1 VTEDNTQGPPEPE
14 GSGEHPFHFID
25 KRKVNNSGDRSRP
38 AEPEASA
45 EQPSESEPAST
56 PASPDEPAEG
66 EPVAETAEARDA
78 SGDPLEGLD
87 FEPTGD
93 AAEASEVLKAKAEAA
108 EHLDALQRERA
119 SFTNYRNRALRDQ
132 EAARNKGVLDV
143 LTALLPVLD
152 DVERAKQHGEL
163 SGSMAAIAEKL
174 DQNLQK
180 FGVERFGKVGE
191 EFDPT
196 LHEALMHSTDADATA
211 ATVNLVVEPGYKI
224 GEKVVRAARV
234 GVVGPE

>member
-1 VTEDNTQGPPEPE
+1 MTEENTQGPPEPE
-14 GSGEHPFHFID
+14 GSGEHPFQFTD

-45 EQPSESEPAST
+45 EQPGESDPAPASEPVGEA
-56 PASPDEPAEG
+56 DEN
-66 EPVAETAEARDA
+66 RDA
-78 SGDPLEGLD
+78 SGDPLDGLD
-87 FEPTGD
+87 FEPTGE

-108 EHLDALQRERA
+108 DHLDALQRERA

-132 EAARNKGVLDV
+132 EAARNRGVQDV

-163 SGSMAAIAEKL
+163 SGTMAAIAEKV
-174 DQNLQK
+174 DQSLQK

>member
-1 VTEDNTQGPPEPE
+1 VTEENPQGVPEPE
-14 GSGEHPFHFID
+14 GSGEHPFQFTD
-25 KRKVNNSGDRSRP
+25 KRRVNHSGDQSRP
-38 AEPEASA
+38 AEPARDA
-45 EQPSESEPAST
+45 EPTEPAGEEST
-56 PASPDEPAEG
+56 PTPADAEPAAEPAEAQ
-66 EPVAETAEARDA
+66 PDA
-78 SGDPLEGLD
+78 SGDPLAGLD
-87 FEPTGD
+87 FEPSGD

-132 EAARNKGVLDV
+132 EAARDRGVQDV
-143 LTALLPVLD
+143 LAALLPVLD

-163 SGSMAAIAEKL
+163 SGPMAAIAEKL
-174 DQNLQK
+174 DQSLQK

-196 LHEALMHSTDADATA
+196 VHEALMHSTDADATA
-211 ATVNLVVEPGYKI
+211 ATVNLVVEPGYRI

>member
-1 VTEDNTQGPPEPE
+1 MTEENPQGPPEPE
-14 GSGEHPFHFID
+14 GSGEHPFQFRD
-25 KRKVNNSGDRSRP
+25 KRKVNNSGDQARP
-38 AEPEASA
+38 AEPAPADEPAGDAAAPASA
-45 EQPSESEPAST
+45 EPAGTQDAST
-56 PASPDEPAEG
+56 
-66 EPVAETAEARDA
+66 
-78 SGDPLEGLD
+78 DPLEGLD
-87 FEPTGD
+87 FEPSGD

-132 EAARNKGVLDV
+132 EAARNRGVQDV
-143 LTALLPVLD
+143 LAALLPVLD

-163 SGSMAAIAEKL
+163 SGAMAAIAEKL
-174 DQNLQK
+174 DQSLQK

-211 ATVNLVVEPGYKI
+211 TTVNLVVEPGYKI

>member
-1 VTEDNTQGPPEPE
+1 VTEENPQGPPEPE
-14 GSGEHPFHFID
+14 GSGEHPFQFRD
-25 KRKVNNSGDRSRP
+25 KRKVNNSGDQSRP
-38 AEPEASA
+38 AEPEVSA
-45 EQPSESEPAST
+45 EQPSEPGAGSPAEPAG
-56 PASPDEPAEG
+56 ADQADQQG
-66 EPVAETAEARDA
+66 A
-78 SGDPLEGLD
+78 SGDPLDGLD
-87 FEPTGD
+87 FEPSGE
-93 AAEASEVLKAKAEAA
+93 AAEAAEVLKAKAEAA

-132 EAARNKGVLDV
+132 EAARNRGVQDV

-163 SGSMAAIAEKL
+163 SGAMAAIAEKL

-196 LHEALMHSTDADATA
+196 VHEALMHSTDADATA

-224 GEKVVRAARV
+224 GDKVVRAARV

>member
-1 VTEDNTQGPPEPE
+1 VTEENPQGTPGPE
-14 GSGEHPFHFID
+14 GSEEHPFHFTD
-25 KRKVNNSGDRSRP
+25 KRKVNNSGEQSRP
-38 AEPEASA
+38 AEPGASD
-45 EQPSESEPAST
+45 EESAAST
-56 PASPDEPAEG
+56 PAGEPAPAEESTPVV
-66 EPVAETAEARDA
+66 EPVETR
-78 SGDPLEGLD
+78 DPLEGLD
-87 FEPTGD
+87 FEPSGE

-132 EAARNKGVLDV
+132 EAARNRGVQDV
-143 LTALLPVLD
+143 LAALLPVLD

-163 SGSMAAIAEKL
+163 SGTMAAIAEKL
-174 DQNLQK
+174 DQSLQK

-191 EFDPT
+191 EFDPN
-196 LHEALMHSTDADATA
+196 LHEALMHSTDADATTS
-211 ATVNLVVEPGYKI
+211 TVNLVVEPGYKI

>member
-1 VTEDNTQGPPEPE
+1 MTEENPQGTPEPE
-14 GSGEHPFHFID
+14 GSEEHPFHFTD
-25 KRKVNNSGDRSRP
+25 KRKVNNSGEQSRP
-38 AEPEASA
+38 AEPSDEAASDDETAPAAESA
-45 EQPSESEPAST
+45 ET
-56 PASPDEPAEG
+56 
-66 EPVAETAEARDA
+66 DA
-78 SGDPLEGLD
+78 DPLEGLD
-87 FEPTGD
+87 FEPSGE

-132 EAARNKGVLDV
+132 EAARNRGVQDV
-143 LTALLPVLD
+143 LAALLPVLD

-163 SGSMAAIAEKL
+163 SGTMAAIAEKL
-174 DQNLQK
+174 DQSLQK

-191 EFDPT
+191 EFDPN

-211 ATVNLVVEPGYKI
+211 STVNLVVEPGYKI

>member
-1 VTEDNTQGPPEPE
+1 VTEENPQGTPEPE
-14 GSGEHPFHFID
+14 GSEEHPFHFTD
-25 KRKVNNSGDRSRP
+25 KRKVNNSGEQSRP
-38 AEPEASA
+38 AEPSDEAA
-45 EQPSESEPAST
+45 PEGETAPVV
-56 PASPDEPAEG
+56 EPAE
-66 EPVAETAEARDA
+66 TDA
-78 SGDPLEGLD
+78 DPLEGLD
-87 FEPTGD
+87 FEPSGE

-132 EAARNKGVLDV
+132 EAARNRGVQDV
-143 LTALLPVLD
+143 LAALLPVLD

-163 SGSMAAIAEKL
+163 SGTMAAIAEKL
-174 DQNLQK
+174 DQSLQK

-191 EFDPT
+191 EFDPN

-211 ATVNLVVEPGYKI
+211 STVNLVVEPGYKI

>member
-1 VTEDNTQGPPEPE
+1 VTEENPQGTPEPE
-14 GSGEHPFHFID
+14 GSEEHPFHFTD
-25 KRKVNNSGDRSRP
+25 KRKVNNSGEQSRP
-38 AEPEASA
+38 AEPSD
-45 EQPSESEPAST
+45 EPASDGETAPVEEST
-56 PASPDEPAEG
+56 PVVEPAE
-66 EPVAETAEARDA
+66 TDA
-78 SGDPLEGLD
+78 DPLEGLD
-87 FEPTGD
+87 FEPSGE

-132 EAARNKGVLDV
+132 EAARNRGVQDV
-143 LTALLPVLD
+143 LAALLPVLD

-163 SGSMAAIAEKL
+163 SGTMAAIAEKL
-174 DQNLQK
+174 DQSLQK

-191 EFDPT
+191 EFDPN

-211 ATVNLVVEPGYKI
+211 STVNLVVEPGYKI

>member
-1 VTEDNTQGPPEPE
+1 MTEENPQGPPEPD
-14 GSGEHPFHFID
+14 GSGEHPFQFRD
-25 KRKVNNSGDRSRP
+25 KRKVNNSGDQSRP
-38 AEPEASA
+38 TEHGASDEAAGEPTWSDEAASA
-45 EQPSESEPAST
+45 
-56 PASPDEPAEG
+56 G
-66 EPVAETAEARDA
+66 EPVEAEAHA

-87 FEPTGD
+87 FEPSGD
-93 AAEASEVLKAKAEAA
+93 AAETAAVLKAQAETA

-132 EAARNKGVLDV
+132 EAARNRGVQDV
-143 LTALLPVLD
+143 LAALLPVLD

-163 SGSMAAIAEKL
+163 GGAMAAIAEKL
-174 DQNLQK
+174 DQSLQK

-224 GEKVVRAARV
+224 GDKVVRAARV

>member
-1 VTEDNTQGPPEPE
+1 MTEENPQGTPEPE
-14 GSGEHPFHFID
+14 GSEEHPFHFTD
-25 KRKVNNSGDRSRP
+25 KRKVNNSGEQSRP
-38 AEPEASA
+38 AEPSDEAA
-45 EQPSESEPAST
+45 PVDGPASGDEAA
-56 PASPDEPAEG
+56 PVAEPAE
-66 EPVAETAEARDA
+66 TDT
-78 SGDPLEGLD
+78 DPLEGLD
-87 FEPTGD
+87 FEPSGE

-132 EAARNKGVLDV
+132 EAARNRGVQDV
-143 LTALLPVLD
+143 LAALLPVLD

-163 SGSMAAIAEKL
+163 SGTMAAIAEKL
-174 DQNLQK
+174 DQSLQK

-191 EFDPT
+191 EFDPN

-211 ATVNLVVEPGYKI
+211 STVNLVVEPGYKI